1 MTEFFQAISNYG
13 FPIVVAGYLLFR
25 FEGKIEKLGDSMSN
39 LETAINDLI
48 KEVHS
53 LRKRKE

>member
-25 FEGKIEKLGDSMSN
+25 FEGRIEKLGQSMIH

-48 KEVHS
+48 KEVHT
-53 LRKRKE
+53 LRKKHD